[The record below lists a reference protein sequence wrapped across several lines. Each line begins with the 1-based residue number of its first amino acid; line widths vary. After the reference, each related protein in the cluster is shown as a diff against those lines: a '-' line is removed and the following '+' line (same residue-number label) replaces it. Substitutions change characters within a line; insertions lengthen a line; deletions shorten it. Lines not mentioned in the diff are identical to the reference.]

1 MPVAR
6 ALAHASVAESSAIVL
21 AGPAGGP
28 VAGPFEALEGAPL
41 DMTLGIIAALLF
53 AVHVGGSID
62 AWRGV
67 RRITRLADWR
77 PMLPPAPVRVSIVVA
92 ARDEAHTIE
101 AGLASL
107 LAQDHPDFEVIVV
120 DDRSTDGTGEVVHRL
135 ALSDPRVRCVRV
147 DVLPP
152 GWLGKNHALARG
164 AELASGRYLLFTD
177 ADVVFEPSAVQR
189 AVAYAVTKH
198 LEHLTASPGIEAR
211 SWPLAMLVGT
221 FTVLLGRFTKP
232 WRASDP
238 LSPAYI
244 GIGALNLVRRDSYLA
259 AGGHEAIRLRVDDDL
274 RLGERQKRRGSKQE
288 FVFGRGAL
296 TVEWYPSL
304 GAMVRGLEKNAFAGL
319 DFRLSLVVLAT
330 VALLVLFV
338 APFALVWCTDQPIAR
353 ALFAASIVTVVLG
366 QARASRDAG
375 VAVWTALLA
384 PLGVLVFLFTLWRS
398 TLITLRQGGVRWR
411 GTLYSLAELRAAAR

>member
-1 MPVAR
+1 VDPLPAAR
-6 ALAHASVAESSAIVL
+6 ALANAPIVMPEEAPMVML
-21 AGPAGGP
+21 AQ
-28 VAGPFEALEGAPL
+28 APL
-41 DMTLGIIAALLF
+41 DVAMGVVAALLF
-53 AVHVGGSID
+53 ALHVAGTLD

-67 RRITRLADWR
+67 RRIARLADWR
-77 PMLPPAPVRVSIVVA
+77 PMLPPAPVRVSVVVA

-107 LAQDHPDFEVIVV
+107 LAQDHPDLEVIVV
-120 DDRSTDGTGEVVHRL
+120 DDRSTDGTGEVVRRL

-147 DVLPP
+147 DELPP

-164 AELASGRYLLFTD
+164 AALATGRYLLFTD
-177 ADVVFEPSAVQR
+177 ADVVFQPFTVQR

-244 GIGALNLVRRDSYLA
+244 GIGALNLVRRDAYLA

-288 FVFGRGAL
+288 FVLGRGAL
-296 TVEWYPSL
+296 SVEWYPSL
-304 GAMVRGLEKNAFAGL
+304 GAMVHGLEKNAFAGL

-330 VALLVLFV
+330 VALLALFV
-338 APFALVWCTDQPIAR
+338 APFALVWCTDQPVAR
-353 ALFAASIVTVVLG
+353 ALFLASIVTVVLG
-366 QARASRDAG
+366 QVRASRDAG

-384 PLGVLVFLFTLWRS
+384 PVGVLVFLFTLWRS
-398 TLITLRQGGVRWR
+398 TLVTLRQGGVRWR
-411 GTLYSLAELRAAAR
+411 GTLYTLAELRTAAR